1 MNIVEYENKT
11 KLNFINKLT
20 IFFLIIVIFEGS
32 IRKWVTNSYNLEIIL
47 FRDSLVIV
55 GILYGFINSNFKLN
69 GKAEKILVLWTSFVL
84 FWILLQIVFKELNLF
99 VGLIGV
105 RNWVL
110 YFWFAILIFR
120 SFNKWQLDYLIKI
133 LIILSFPIIILGCV
147 QYFLPIDNILNKSEV
162 EGDFI
167 FQFVDGVVRPSSFF
181 TFTYGYTQYLFLSIP
196 ILFFYFI
203 TLSHESKKV
212 LSSLIFFLIIAST
225 FFSGS
230 RQVIIF
236 TLILF
241 FLIYFKKKEYKII
254 DYKIF
259 FINFLILFT
268 IFIFFNDIIFD
279 NFERIQTRFS
289 QASTNEKI
297 FNRIIFNIIGDPEY
311 WKLFSLIGEGIGS
324 SSNMAR
330 SFININEYEYFKYGH
345 NEIDRILIEGGLLGI
360 VFISIKYL
368 FILHFF
374 KKSFWM
380 KLNNSN
386 LMIFLLFYFIFIQC
400 FFSSITGQISSQAI
414 TVLGMGIFLSYFYK
428 EDEKKKN

>member
-241 FLIYFKKKEYKII
+241 FLIYFKKKEFKII

-374 KKSFWM
+374 K
-380 KLNNSN
+380 N
-386 LMIFLLFYFIFIQC
+386 LF
-400 FFSSITGQISSQAI
+400 G
-414 TVLGMGIFLSYFYK
+414 
-428 EDEKKKN
+428 